1 MCHAMACLTVPN
13 FAENGKCRRISMEL
27 IVGFTLEHA
36 TAMLL
41 SIECQKFLRT
51 SLSFPFFLDQ

>member
-27 IVGFTLEHA
+27 IVGFTPEA
-36 TAMLL
+36 TLV
-41 SIECQKFLRT
+41 
-51 SLSFPFFLDQ
+51 